1 MAMIKDKLD
10 LIASARLFDVRKVS
24 HGWDDDAYEIG
35 AWGKGLVAHISSD
48 RSITYYYQD
57 EDYEGDRIRYEIN
70 AEEFMRLKH
79 FCELMVEE

>member
-79 FCELMVEE
+79 FCELMVE